1 MGSRPPVVN
10 EVTTRRRP
18 PAVAVAAGLA
28 ALYGAVLVAVAALV
42 LFEFVTGT
50 GAVGSL
56 GLDPQGVKGVLT
68 LGVLLPLGA
77 LLLWRGAALLV
88 RNRDPRLLALPLLLV
103 LVFGSI
109 GEVVDLVGTA
119 TATSDLIG
127 AGILALAAC
136 PLVLLSLPG
145 SRRWLAIGWLPRAR

>member
-42 LFEFVTGT
+42 LFAFVTGT

-56 GLDPQGVKGVLT
+56 G
-68 LGVLLPLGA
+68 VLLPPGA

-88 RNRDPRLLALPLLLV
+88 RNRDR
-103 LVFGSI
+103 
-109 GEVVDLVGTA
+109 
-119 TATSDLIG
+119 
-127 AGILALAAC
+127 
-136 PLVLLSLPG
+136 
-145 SRRWLAIGWLPRAR
+145 